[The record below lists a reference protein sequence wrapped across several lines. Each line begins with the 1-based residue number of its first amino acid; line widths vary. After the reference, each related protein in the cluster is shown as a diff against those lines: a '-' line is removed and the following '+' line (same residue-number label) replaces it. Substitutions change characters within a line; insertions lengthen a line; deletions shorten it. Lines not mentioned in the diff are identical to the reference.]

1 MKQNKPH
8 IKELGC
14 YKQVADVIGEVNA
27 QKELWKVV
35 HCEDVVGSLRCN
47 SDLLGVCRWDATP
60 QGLDFW
66 SNVEE
71 GVNPYE

>member
-1 MKQNKPH
+1 MKPH

-35 HCEDVVGSLRCN
+35 HCGYISERLSSK
-47 SDLLGVCRWDATP
+47 SDLMGSFCWDVTP
-60 QGLDFW
+60 QGLSFW
-66 SNVEE
+66 SNIDD
-71 GVNPYE
+71 GVNPYEQ